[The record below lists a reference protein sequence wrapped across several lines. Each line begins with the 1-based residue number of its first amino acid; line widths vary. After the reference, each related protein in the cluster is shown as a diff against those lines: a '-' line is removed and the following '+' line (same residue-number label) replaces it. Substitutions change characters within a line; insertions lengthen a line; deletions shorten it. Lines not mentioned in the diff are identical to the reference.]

1 MSEVPN
7 GLVRGIGF
15 LDAGEPERRLIVK
28 KYGAGKST
36 AGMTG
41 PAEYVQV
48 AAECLA
54 RSFTT
59 KSYVVEGQFR
69 QLMRGRGVPESVIDG
84 FLSSCWI
91 DDEAFLRESD

>member
-1 MSEVPN
+1 MSDVPSD
-7 GLVRGIGF
+7 LVRGVGS
-15 LDAGEPERRLIVK
+15 LDPDEPERCLVVR

-41 PAEYVQV
+41 PAKYVKA
-48 AAECLA
+48 AAECLV

-59 KSYVVEGQFR
+59 KSYVVQGQFR
-69 QLMRGRGVPESVIDG
+69 QLMRECGVPESVIED
-84 FLSSCWI
+84 FLRSAWV

>member
-1 MSEVPN
+1 MSEVPS

-15 LDAGEPERRLIVK
+15 LDPDEPERRVIVR

-41 PAEYVQV
+41 PAEYVKV
-48 AAECLA
+48 AAECLV

-59 KSYVVEGQFR
+59 KSYVVQDQFS
-69 QLMRGRGVPESVIDG
+69 QLMRDRGVPASVIAE
-84 FLSSCWI
+84 FLRSVWV

>member
-15 LDAGEPERRLIVK
+15 LDEGEAERRLIVK

-41 PAEYVQV
+41 PAEYVEA
-48 AAECLA
+48 AAECLV

-59 KSYVVEGQFR
+59 KSYVEQNQFR
-69 QLMRGRGVPESVIDG
+69 QLMRERRVPESVIDG
-84 FLSSCWI
+84 FLGSCWI
-91 DDEAFLRESD
+91 DDEAFLRDSD